1 MTLLTVGLKKG
12 SVFNSSNKIN
22 VVLSCALAR
31 LGSRGLMTLF
41 SALICMDVTAFMN
54 DAYSV
59 LAEKIQVNPCLFARL
74 FVPSPEV
81 AATFSLAEKIQ
92 GNPCLFARLFV
103 PSH

>member
-1 MTLLTVGLKKG
+1 MTLLTTGLRKG
-12 SVFNSSNKIN
+12 SVFYSSNKN
-22 VVLSCALAR
+22 NLVLSSVLVR
-31 LGSRGLMTLF
+31 LGSRGLMTLS

-59 LAEKIQVNPCLFARL
+59 LAEKIQ
-74 FVPSPEV
+74 
-81 AATFSLAEKIQ
+81 